1 MISKSEIERQLKFAK
16 DPEKQLEIIAQLNC
30 VSVAKI
36 KKVLEGE
43 GNLGDLIVTKKPGTP
58 RKWTDAEID
67 RIVELYNEGYTL
79 KAIGVKF
86 GYLTDTP
93 VRNVLRNYV
102 YGKRSDFVPRK
113 QGWEKEELEEAVN
126 LKRQGLK
133 TRAIAQ
139 RLGKTPECV
148 RAMLKKHMGDYDEST
163 NSRSCG

>member
-1 MISKSEIERQLKFAK
+1 MLTKADIERELKFAK
-16 DPEKQLEIIAQLNC
+16 DPEKQLEIIAELNAMSLDQ
-30 VSVAKI
+30 VKRILNSPNGLDAFAATRKR
-36 KKVLEGE
+36 GA
-43 GNLGDLIVTKKPGTP
+43 P

-113 QGWEKEELEEAVN
+113 QGWRDADIKAAIEM
-126 LKRQGLK
+126 RQQGASNVDIGV
-133 TRAIAQ
+133 RF
-139 RLGKTPECV
+139 GKTAECV
-148 RAMLKKHMGDYDEST
+148 RKTLKKAMGDYDEST
-163 NSRSCG
+163 NTRSCG

>member
-43 GNLGDLIVTKKPGTP
+43 GNLGDLIVIKKPGMLW
-58 RKWTDAEID
+58 KWTDVEID

>member
-1 MISKSEIERQLKFAK
+1 MITKQEIERELKFAK
-16 DPEKQLEIIAQLNC
+16 DPEKQFEIIAELNAMSLDQ
-30 VSVAKI
+30 VKRILNSPNGLDAFATTRKR
-36 KKVLEGE
+36 GA
-43 GNLGDLIVTKKPGTP
+43 P

-102 YGKRSDFVPRK
+102 YGKRDDFIPRK

-163 NSRSCG
+163 NPRSCG